1 MFDSEHPSSLKSAS
15 VILENS
21 LNWSGWSYYHGC
33 MEHICCHRSL
43 SVYLSVCISVCL
55 CIFLHYHLT
64 LVRSLNRGLLHRV
77 EFYWCYQKQSNIV
90 QCFVYS
96 LIPVKNKYQSH
107 LTLPVLLT
115 TSGFLSK
122 PPGYSLLPKWGMYQR
137 KPPANFTFSCGLFIE
152 CTEIMLLL
160 NTAFQ

>member
-1 MFDSEHPSSLKSAS
+1 MESLLFTLTNFSESERSETICWGRVLLGCQNNWYQTGI
-15 VILENS
+15 ILGIIPE
-21 LNWSGWSYYHGC
+21 C
-33 MEHICCHRSL
+33 MNIYARQEWIPFGM
-43 SVYLSVCISVCL
+43 SVYQTQ
-55 CIFLHYHLT
+55 HYQVWLDT
-64 LVRSLNRGLLHRV
+64 KYS
-77 EFYWCYQKQSNIV
+77 CYQKQSNIV

-96 LIPVKNKYQSH
+96 LIPVKNKYQSP